1 MTDRLFYCLRD
12 PGRTVVPDIHF
23 ICLSK
28 IYCEFIKKKSY
39 ALKLYMKK
47 GHIRSNY
54 TWKKN
59 YLAERGFLE
68 FLSADTD
75 SPKPFCSR
83 ASGSMYNGAFPWK
96 RP

>member
-1 MTDRLFYCLRD
+1 
-12 PGRTVVPDIHF
+12 
-23 ICLSK
+23 
-28 IYCEFIKKKSY
+28 
-39 ALKLYMKK
+39 MKK

-75 SPKPFCSR
+75 SPKPFCSC

>member
-1 MTDRLFYCLRD
+1 
-12 PGRTVVPDIHF
+12 
-23 ICLSK
+23 
-28 IYCEFIKKKSY
+28 
-39 ALKLYMKK
+39 MKK

-96 RP
+96 RPQEIFTPVPQHTCKSYTNYR

>member
-1 MTDRLFYCLRD
+1 M
-12 PGRTVVPDIHF
+12 
-23 ICLSK
+23 
-28 IYCEFIKKKSY
+28 E
-39 ALKLYMKK
+39 
-47 GHIRSNY
+47 
-54 TWKKN
+54 KN

-96 RP
+96 RPKKYLHQFLNILASHTLIIDNNSHVHFHQIIRK